1 MLLVAVVMVQL
12 SVPVLMVVL
21 TVVVI
26 LVVAVTVRGFRRKK
40 RSHHP
45 EPKDSHELVMRFG
58 TGIHLLN
65 WSFCCVCR
73 LLV

>member
-26 LVVAVTVRGFRRKK
+26 LVVAFVELVILLCVSAVGVTVHTFGVRASWCLLPRG
-40 RSHHP
+40 P
-45 EPKDSHELVMRFG
+45 IPC
-58 TGIHLLN
+58 
-65 WSFCCVCR
+65 W
-73 LLV
+73 